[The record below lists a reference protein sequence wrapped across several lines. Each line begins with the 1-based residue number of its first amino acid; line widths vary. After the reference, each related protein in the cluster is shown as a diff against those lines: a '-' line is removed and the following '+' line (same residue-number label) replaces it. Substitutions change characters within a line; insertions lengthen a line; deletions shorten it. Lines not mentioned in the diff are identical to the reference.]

1 MTAITQVVSS
11 APACASQ
18 PLNKTAG
25 KTDKRELHKLAQ
37 RIKRYHASVV
47 EQLRQSVDFAM
58 MCGDLLLEAK
68 EQVAHGQW
76 GEWVSR
82 HCEISDRTARLYMQ
96 LAQHRGVI
104 EAKTATVADLTL
116 QGAAKA
122 IAAPKAKGTLP
133 LPKASQKTAVRP
145 RPVNG
150 FTHHD
155 LMDVWLK
162 TPDAEQR
169 RFMSAVG
176 LTYRDAD
183 VHAAPPALPVA
194 ISDWRPAPSD
204 WRPVS

>member
-82 HCEISDRTARLYMQ
+82 HCEISGRTARLYMQ

-116 QGAAKA
+116 QGAARA
-122 IAAPKAKGTLP
+122 IAAPKANGTSP
-133 LPKASQKTAVRP
+133 LPKAAQ
-145 RPVNG
+145 PVNG
-150 FTHHD
+150 FEPKKRSTRHD
-155 LMDVWLK
+155 LMAVWLN

-176 LTYRDAD
+176 LTYRDAA
-183 VHAAPPALPVA
+183 VHKPVPVPPRDLVP
-194 ISDWRPAPSD
+194 R
-204 WRPVS
+204 